1 MQVNPVSSISYRVVR
16 PKRAS
21 MGETES
27 ERQTHVSPFSNL
39 REAARNEFEVV
50 TRQPARANATTSF
63 YAQLSSQDDFEAG
76 NAYQQDLKTR
86 AAQAYSRA
94 AVSPAPVATTTFTA

>member
-1 MQVNPVSSISYRVVR
+1 MQVNPVSSISYRIVR

-63 YAQLSSQDDFEAG
+63 FAQLTSQDDFEADD
-76 NAYQQDLKTR
+76 AHQRDLNTR
-86 AAQAYSRA
+86 AAHAYYRTA
-94 AVSPAPVATTTFTA
+94 ASPAPAATTAFTV

>member
-1 MQVNPVSSISYRVVR
+1 MQVNPVSSISYRIVR

-27 ERQTHVSPFSNL
+27 ERQTHVSSFSNV

-50 TRQPARANATTSF
+50 TRQPARVNATTSF
-63 YAQLSSQDDFEAG
+63 YTQLSAQDQFEADE
-76 NAYQQDLKTR
+76 AHQRDLNTR
-86 AAQAYSRA
+86 AAHAYYRA
-94 AVSPAPVATTTFTA
+94 ATSSAPVATTAYTA

>member
-1 MQVNPVSSISYRVVR
+1 MQVKPVSSISYRVVR

-27 ERQTHVSPFSNL
+27 ERQTHVSPFSSL

-50 TRQPARANATTSF
+50 TRRPARANATTSF
-63 YAQLSSQDDFEAG
+63 YAQLASQDDFEAG
-76 NAYQQDLKTR
+76 NASQRDLNTQ
-86 AAQAYSRA
+86 AAHAYSRA
-94 AVSPAPVATTTFTA
+94 AVSPAPAATTVFTA